1 MAVGERW
8 AAPRGLGNFGV
19 RTYGVTS
26 WAVGLCLL
34 LWAGAACQAQ
44 ASKPPAPKTTPEYN
58 ALFKRMFDDPTN
70 VDVTFRFA
78 ALATKLGDYEAAIG
92 ALERILLFN
101 PRLARVKLQLGSL
114 YFKLGAYKM
123 ARSYFEQAR
132 AAGGSSDVQA
142 EAERFV
148 AELDRRES
156 PHRWSVFAQT
166 GLRYQTNASTGPGGN
181 IRSFGQDAA
190 IDRRFA
196 KTPDWNWFAL
206 LGVNYIYNLQHGN
219 EDAFEASFL
228 GYYAKQ
234 FRVSRFDFGLTEVQ
248 AGPRFSL
255 PIQGASVKAYA
266 IGTVSTLADAL
277 YFGAG
282 GAGVSARFLSENK
295 SVAWVEP
302 SVEYRH
308 RSFHSITDFPTSN
321 QQTGGLLT
329 AAVRAEG
336 ALAPQLGWFA
346 RVAYDRNQTDNSAF
360 NFNTYNRWSADVGLP
375 IPFAINWD
383 NAPHQFVVTP
393 LAGIGYVPYAI
404 ANPTVDPNIV
414 RKDREWRGGVLFDAQ
429 IYANY
434 GIRTQLMFTEN
445 SSNLSNY
452 RSSNYSISIGPTA
465 RF

>member
-44 ASKPPAPKTTPEYN
+44 ASKPPVPKTTPEYN

-282 GAGVSARFLSENK
+282 GAGVTARFLSENK

-308 RSFHSITDFPTSN
+308 RSFHSITDFPT
-321 QQTGGLLT
+321 
-329 AAVRAEG
+329 
-336 ALAPQLGWFA
+336 
-346 RVAYDRNQTDNSAF
+346 
-360 NFNTYNRWSADVGLP
+360 
-375 IPFAINWD
+375 
-383 NAPHQFVVTP
+383 
-393 LAGIGYVPYAI
+393 
-404 ANPTVDPNIV
+404 
-414 RKDREWRGGVLFDAQ
+414 
-429 IYANY
+429 
-434 GIRTQLMFTEN
+434 
-445 SSNLSNY
+445 
-452 RSSNYSISIGPTA
+452 
-465 RF
+465 